1 MSEVITG
8 ITGVLLAGG
17 KSRRMGQDKRFLEL
31 EGSTLLQLSLSVM
44 EHAFSETL
52 VVLAEPS
59 PDLSRLGHRVVTDLI
74 PNCASLG
81 GLYTGLSYASHPHI
95 FVAACDMPFLDARVI
110 SAMVGVD
117 PTADVVM
124 AKLSQ
129 GLQPMHAVYSKRCL
143 ARLETMA
150 RDHKLK
156 IQDIVAAQELSV
168 RLMSEDELSKIDPQL
183 LSFMNVNTPADL
195 EFARKLLSRRGVGE
209 GSHG

>member
-1 MSEVITG
+1 M
-8 ITGVLLAGG
+8 AGG
-17 KSRRMGQDKRFLEL
+17 KSRRMGRDKRFVEL
-31 EGSTLLQLSLSVM
+31 EGSTLLQLSLAVM
-44 EHAFSETL
+44 ERVFSEVF

-81 GLYTGLSYASHPHI
+81 GLYTGLSYAHHPNI

-110 SAMVGVD
+110 SAMARVD

-143 ARLETMA
+143 PYLEAMA
-150 RDHKLK
+150 RGQNLQVQH
-156 IQDIVAAQELSV
+156 ITEVEGLSV
-168 RLMSEDELSKIDPQL
+168 RLMSEDELGMIDPQFV
-183 LSFMNVNTPADL
+183 SFMNVNTPADL
-195 EFARKLLSRRGVGE
+195 EFARKLLSRRGTGE
-209 GSHG
+209 RSHG